1 MPADRVDTDP
11 ACLTLGRAATE
22 VAAGRLAASDLRA
35 SCLRRIADHDGEL
48 CAWAAVDSAGAQAMA
63 PGPLAGVPIGV
74 KDIIHV
80 AGFPTRAGSRYYQ
93 ARPERD
99 APAAE
104 RLRDAGAVILGKTAC
119 TEFATNDP
127 APTVSP
133 WDAGRTPGGSSPGS
147 AVAVAT
153 GMCFGTLDT
162 QTAGDVLRPA
172 AYNGIVGFKPTYGL
186 VSREGTIGVAWS
198 LDTLGVQARCA
209 GDAELLFR
217 HLRGTPAAPG
227 TENGTPAGSGAEIGT
242 PARSGAENGNGHQR
256 TPKLGLLKD
265 PLLEG
270 STEMLRQPSSVALE
284 LARAGA
290 PVDEI
295 TAAEPLELAH
305 AAHRVITFAECASL
319 NADLYSRATAQIGPK
334 FRELIELG
342 MLTFAADYL
351 RAQRVRARI
360 TRLLREQLSRFD
372 AVLVPVAA
380 DVAPGRGTTGDS
392 TLQIPWTFCGFPA
405 LSLPTGLSR
414 DRLPLA
420 VQLVAA
426 PGSDTRLLRTARW
439 CEAVLGVHIP
449 PPR

>member
-1 MPADRVDTDP
+1 MTVPGSAVDVDP
-11 ACLTLGRAATE
+11 ARWTLGHAISE
-22 VAAGRLAASDLRA
+22 VKAGRLAASDLRA
-35 SCLRRIADHDGEL
+35 ACLRRIGDRDAEL
-48 CAWAAVDSAGAQAMA
+48 HAWAAVASTGAQAA
-63 PGPLAGVPIGV
+63 EPGPLGGAPVGV
-74 KDIIHV
+74 KDIVHV
-80 AGFPTRAGSRYYQ
+80 AGFPTRAGSAYYE
-93 ARPERD
+93 ARPGQD
-99 APAAE
+99 APAAA
-104 RLRDAGAVILGKTAC
+104 RLRHAGAVILGKTTC

-127 APTVSP
+127 AVTVNP
-133 WDAGRTPGGSSPGS
+133 WDAARTPGGSSPGS

-198 LDTLGVQARCA
+198 LDTLGVQARCV
-209 GDAELLFR
+209 GDAGLLFR
-217 HLRGTPAAPG
+217 HLRATPG
-227 TENGTPAGSGAEIGT
+227 EVGAEG
-242 PARSGAENGNGHQR
+242 GNGQER
-256 TPKLGLLKD
+256 PPSLGLLRD

-270 STEMLRQPSSVALE
+270 DTEMLRQPDHIAHE
-284 LARAGA
+284 LAGAGA
-290 PVDEI
+290 AVDEI
-295 TAAEPLELAH
+295 RAPEPLEIAH

-319 NADLYSRATAQIGPK
+319 NAELYSRSAARIGPK

-351 RAQRVRARI
+351 RAQRVRARVA
-360 TRLLREQLSRFD
+360 RLLRAQLRRFD
-372 AVLVPVAA
+372 AILVPVAA

-392 TLQIPWTFCGFPA
+392 TLQIPWTLSGFPA

-420 VQLVAA
+420 VQLVGA
-426 PGSDTRLLRTARW
+426 PGTDTRLLSTARW
-439 CEAVLGVHIP
+439 CEAALGVHIP

>member
-1 MPADRVDTDP
+1 MTVPADRGDTDP
-11 ACLTLGRAATE
+11 AYLTLGRAAAGVE
-22 VAAGRLAASDLRA
+22 AGRLAASDLRA
-35 SCLRRIADHDGEL
+35 ACLRRIADRDGEL
-48 CAWAAVDSAGAQAMA
+48 RAWAAVDNAGAQAA
-63 PGPLAGVPIGV
+63 AAGPLAGAPIGV

-93 ARPERD
+93 ARPVRD
-99 APAAE
+99 APAAA

-172 AYNGIVGFKPTYGL
+172 AYNGIVGFKPTYGQ

-209 GDAELLFR
+209 GDTELLFR
-217 HLRGTPAAPG
+217 HLRGTPAGPG
-227 TENGTPAGSGAEIGT
+227 TENG
-242 PARSGAENGNGHQR
+242 NGQDR
-256 TPKLGLLKD
+256 PPRLALLRD

-270 STEMLRQPSSVALE
+270 GTEMLRQPRDVALE
-284 LARAGA
+284 LAGAGA
-290 PVDEI
+290 PVEEI
-295 TAAEPLELAH
+295 RAPEPLEIAH
-305 AAHRVITFAECASL
+305 AAHRIITFAECASL
-319 NADLYSRATAQIGPK
+319 NAELYSRATAQIGPK

-360 TRLLREQLSRFD
+360 TRLLREQFSRFD
-372 AVLVPVAA
+372 AILVPVAA

-405 LSLPTGLSR
+405 LSLPTGLGR

-426 PGSDTRLLRTARW
+426 PGTDTQLLSTARW
-439 CEAVLGVHIP
+439 CEAVLGVHM